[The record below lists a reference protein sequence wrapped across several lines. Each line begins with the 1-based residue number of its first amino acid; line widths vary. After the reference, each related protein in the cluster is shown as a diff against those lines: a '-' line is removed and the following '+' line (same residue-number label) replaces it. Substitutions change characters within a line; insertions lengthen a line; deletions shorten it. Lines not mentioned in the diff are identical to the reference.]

1 VKRCSALLFMLTAS
15 LSLSSIAQ
23 EHLPASTEARLAML
37 ATQQTLTLN
46 DVVDISSKAQSGN
59 REAQYWLALI
69 YEEGRLVPKDFAAS
83 QVWMLKS
90 AEQGY
95 APAQR
100 GMGQIYLSR
109 VKGKGPVRDY
119 GEADRWLRR
128 AATQGD
134 AEAQFW
140 LGTGYEQGWFGVTD
154 YREAFNWLRIAARQG
169 LPDAQF
175 CLGQMY
181 QDGEGLR
188 ESNTVA
194 AHWFRRAADH
204 TPSYLGGV
212 WEAKVELANMYHD
225 GRLPRDIVQEYMWSA
240 IVAAYSNN
248 PTDDEIK
255 SLARRMTKA
264 QLGEAKRLAT
274 DWINR
279 HPLEPGIFAQ
289 TQR

>member
-1 VKRCSALLFMLTAS
+1 MLATLLG
-15 LSLSSIAQ
+15 LSSIAQ
-23 EHLPASTEARLAML
+23 EHLPPSTNARLAML

-69 YEEGRLVPKDFAAS
+69 YEEGRLVPKDSAAS

-90 AEQGY
+90 AEQDY
-95 APAQR
+95 VPAQR

-109 VKGKGPVRDY
+109 VEGKGPVRNY
-119 GEADRWLRR
+119 GEADEWLRR
-128 AATQGD
+128 AAMQGD

-181 QDGEGLR
+181 QDGEGIP

-194 AHWFRRAADH
+194 ARWFRRAADH

-225 GRLPRDIVQEYMWSA
+225 GRLPKDVVQEYMWSA
-240 IVAAYSNN
+240 IVSAYSNN

-255 SLARRMTKA
+255 KLARHMTKA
-264 QLGEAKRLAT
+264 QLGEAQRLAR
-274 DWINR
+274 DWITR
-279 HPLEPGIFAQ
+279 HPLEPEILAR